1 MSFQGH
7 PPSHC
12 FQGRAPLDFLQGNL
26 NPEEKAPVLAIIW
39 LKQDSSVLGPG
50 VHDSGSYVGSESECW
65 AVSWVRS
72 QFPHL
77 AVITVIV
84 EAAVCTESGWEMR
97 SVRLAHASSVVRL
110 GPHGEVDLCTPSY
123 NTLHCHPRR
132 RGRGALSMS
141 WREDLDREWG
151 TALHACGMEER
162 VEPSVDIHTLLYLIG
177 WLMSSVPI
185 WASSEAA

>member
-1 MSFQGH
+1 MSGWSRKHLSFQGH
-7 PPSHC
+7 PPFHC

-26 NPEEKAPVLAIIW
+26 NPEEKARVFVIIW
-39 LKQDSSVLGPG
+39 LKQGFSVLGPG
-50 VHDSGSYVGSESECW
+50 VHDSGSYVGSESEYW

-84 EAAVCTESGWEMR
+84 EAAVCTEPGWEMR
-97 SVRLAHASSVVRL
+97 SVRLAFASDVVRL
-110 GPHGEVDLCTPSY
+110 GPRGEVDLCTPSY

-132 RGRGALSMS
+132 RGRGALSVS

-151 TALHACGMEER
+151 TALHVAWRRELSPASIYIPCF
-162 VEPSVDIHTLLYLIG
+162 ILLVGL
-177 WLMSSVPI
+177 
-185 WASSEAA
+185 